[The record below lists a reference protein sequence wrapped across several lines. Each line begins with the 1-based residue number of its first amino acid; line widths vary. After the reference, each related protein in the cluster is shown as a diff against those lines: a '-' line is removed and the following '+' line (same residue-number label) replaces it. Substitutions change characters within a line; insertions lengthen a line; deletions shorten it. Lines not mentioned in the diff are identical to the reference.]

1 MVDGIASALAAIFI
15 LFAVGALIGTW
26 AMSGALLAMVY
37 YALGVL
43 SPTYFYL
50 SACAVCAL
58 VAVCI
63 GSSWTVVATI
73 RLGLMG
79 VAAEMD
85 LSPAVTAGAVIS
97 GAYFGDKMSPLSD
110 TVNLA
115 AAAAGAQLFDHIR
128 VSLARLAWFLAA
140 RQPG

>member
-26 AMSGALLAMVY
+26 AMSGALLAMVPN
-37 YALGVL
+37 LLLVL
-43 SPTYFYL
+43 RL
-50 SACAVCAL
+50 RRLRAG
-58 VAVCI
+58 
-63 GSSWTVVATI
+63 GSLHRQLADGSRHD

-128 VSLARLAWFLAA
+128 ASLVTAGAGTPARLAGFLAA